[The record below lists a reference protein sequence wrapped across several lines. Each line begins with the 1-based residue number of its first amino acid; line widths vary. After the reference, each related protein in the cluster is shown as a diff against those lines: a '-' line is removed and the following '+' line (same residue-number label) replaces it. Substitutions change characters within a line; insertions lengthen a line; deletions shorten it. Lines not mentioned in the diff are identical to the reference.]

1 MTAPLHAP
9 LKAYGAAIAGIGL
22 FSVMDMVIKVLVIDI
37 GTYSTMVYRSICG
50 AILASLVALV
60 LRPGR
65 PTGPAL
71 RLHVLRGV
79 IAAAMS
85 FLFFWG
91 LGKVPMAQAVALS
104 FIAPL
109 LALVLAAL
117 VLREPLGSKA
127 IAASVLAALGVIVI
141 FIGQAQADLGPDALL
156 GSGAILVSA
165 VIYAWNIVIMR
176 QQALVAK
183 PVEIALF
190 QNLVFC
196 ATLLATVPIVGV
208 PPVPTGHVP
217 ELLIA
222 AVLALGSQLLLAWAY
237 ARAGAAYLSSTEYSS
252 FLWAMALGWLRFGE
266 PVSLFTLAGAALI
279 LAGCLMA
286 ARATEHPTLE
296 ASA

>member
-91 LGKVPMAQAVALS
+91 LGKVPMAQAVTPRRTWSLS
-104 FIAPL
+104 AGPVGRPGLSTSATRLANSAPQIE
-109 LALVLAAL
+109 
-117 VLREPLGSKA
+117 R
-127 IAASVLAALGVIVI
+127 
-141 FIGQAQADLGPDALL
+141 
-156 GSGAILVSA
+156 
-165 VIYAWNIVIMR
+165 
-176 QQALVAK
+176 
-183 PVEIALF
+183 
-190 QNLVFC
+190 
-196 ATLLATVPIVGV
+196 
-208 PPVPTGHVP
+208 
-217 ELLIA
+217 
-222 AVLALGSQLLLAWAY
+222 
-237 ARAGAAYLSSTEYSS
+237 
-252 FLWAMALGWLRFGE
+252 
-266 PVSLFTLAGAALI
+266 
-279 LAGCLMA
+279 
-286 ARATEHPTLE
+286 
-296 ASA
+296 

>member
-91 LGKVPMAQAVALS
+91 L
-104 FIAPL
+104 
-109 LALVLAAL
+109 
-117 VLREPLGSKA
+117 VLREPLGPKA
-127 IAASVLAALGVIVI
+127 IAASLLAALGVIVI

-176 QQALVAK
+176 QQALLAK

-196 ATLLATVPIVGV
+196 ATMLATVPIVGA
-208 PPVPTGHVP
+208 PPLPTGHVP

-279 LAGCLMA
+279 LAGCWMA